1 MAKKDKKKAA
11 ADDENPENLP
21 SQPNN
26 TLFGKQ
32 TSATTK
38 RASDEDAAAH
48 TDAAKPAK
56 RKLAPVS
63 KEDPALA
70 LLREAK
76 RAKRSDNGSASDR
89 SPSKPAPGGGQKAV
103 RAHADAVEQ
112 GNKLWERLR
121 SEKTAASDREALVSE
136 VLALFHG
143 NVLAVLQKHDAARVL
158 QSCYRQGT
166 A

>member
-1 MAKKDKKKAA
+1 VQHLTAPSHLHRYLPEEEKTGSAKKDKKKAA

-63 KEDPALA
+63 KEDPAGAHFLA
-70 LLREAK
+70 FLLTME
-76 RAKRSDNGSASDR
+76 
-89 SPSKPAPGGGQKAV
+89 PPC
-103 RAHADAVEQ
+103 
-112 GNKLWERLR
+112 
-121 SEKTAASDREALVSE
+121 LVFWFLSLI
-136 VLALFHG
+136 V
-143 NVLAVLQKHDAARVL
+143 VKYYSSS
-158 QSCYRQGT
+158 SCSLDFMS
-166 A
+166 